1 MFENDANEITI
12 EDIENFLNGNG
23 GVTSAP
29 NADENSVQEN
39 SPATQ
44 PNTEDK
50 APDVTET
57 QAFAHRLKSAT
68 TKARNEER
76 ESIAKSF
83 GYDSFAEMQKARE
96 QSVLR
101 EKGYDPEDVAPI
113 IEQLVK
119 QRIAED
125 PRLKEFEQ
133 SRRETWAQEE
143 LAKLKELT
151 GGKISKLEDVPEDVL
166 ELWKTKGSLKG
177 AYIELHGE
185 TLIREM
191 QAGIAGEQS
200 KGSTS
205 HLNTPRGTPAA
216 SLNSNK
222 RPFTKQERDVYK
234 LFNPDVTEEEL
245 SKMMKDK

>member
-1 MFENDANEITI
+1 MFEHDANEITL
-12 EDIENFLNGNG
+12 EDIENFLSGDG

-29 NADENSVQEN
+29 KSTTNVQEEN

-44 PNTEDK
+44 PNEGAK
-50 APDVTET
+50 AQDVTET
-57 QAFAHRLKSAT
+57 QAFAHRLKEAT
-68 TKARNEER
+68 SKARNDER

-83 GYDSFAEMQKARE
+83 GYENYAEMQKARE
-96 QSVLR
+96 QNMLR

-125 PRLKEFEQ
+125 PRLKEFERT
-133 SRRETWAQEE
+133 RRETWAQEE
-143 LAKLKELT
+143 LTKLKELT
-151 GGKISKLEDVPEDVL
+151 GGRISRLEDVPEDVL

-191 QAGIAGEQS
+191 QTGIAGEQS

-205 HLNTPRGTPAA
+205 HLNTPQGTPATT
-216 SLNSNK
+216 LNSDK
-222 RPFTKQERDVYK
+222 RPFTAQERAVYK
-234 LFNPDVTEEEL
+234 LFNPDVTDEEL